1 LSACRRCGK
10 AMAQDCRAEHSDWH
24 FADDLQR
31 VSGGTQRLGP
41 RDGLNALS
49 GASQSASQRR
59 EVPGATQNG
68 SGGGSRKRQ
77 QSPVTINALLS
88 RHKRKSGAG

>member
-1 LSACRRCGK
+1 
-10 AMAQDCRAEHSDWH
+10 MAQDCRSEHSDWH

-31 VSGGTQRLGP
+31 VSGGAQRLGP
-41 RDGLNALS
+41 RDGLHAHS
-49 GASQSASQRR
+49 TASQPASQQRN
-59 EVPGATQNG
+59 VPGSVQNG
-68 SGGGSRKRQ
+68 GGGVSRKRQ